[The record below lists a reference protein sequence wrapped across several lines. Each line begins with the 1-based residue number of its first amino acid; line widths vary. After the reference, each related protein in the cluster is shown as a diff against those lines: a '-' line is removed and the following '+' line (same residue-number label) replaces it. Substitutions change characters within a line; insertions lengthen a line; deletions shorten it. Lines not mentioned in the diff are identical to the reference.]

1 MTSHDEELAG
11 PDLAQGV
18 ELSSVHPGQ
27 LLAGHA
33 FGEAV
38 LLARVD
44 ENWFA
49 VGAKCTH
56 YSAPLA
62 DGLLVGETVR
72 CPWHH
77 ACFSLR
83 NGAAVAAPALNDL
96 PAYDVRV
103 ENNIVRVVGK
113 RAAPR
118 LNESRPGQRGSRA
131 PERVV
136 VEDHPPAG
144 PRSVVIVGA
153 GAAGN
158 ACAEMLRR
166 EGYRGPVTLLDP
178 DRDAPYDRPNLSKD
192 YLAGN
197 APEDWLPLHPET
209 FYENQH
215 IEVRTGVEAREL
227 DVRAKTINLS
237 DGSTLEFG
245 RLLIAT
251 GSSPIRLRIPGE
263 ERIRYLRNLGDSR
276 AIIAEARAD
285 RKAVIIGAGF
295 IGLEVAASLVARG
308 LDVSVV
314 APDRIPLERV
324 LGPELGGLVKS
335 VHEERGVQ
343 FYLGRSAQ
351 SVDDAA
357 VVLDDGTRLGADLVI
372 AGIGVRPN
380 TAIAERAGLSIDDG
394 IAVNEFLE
402 TSAPVVFAAGDV
414 ARWPDAYSTARLR
427 VEHWVVA
434 ERQGQVV
441 ARNMLG
447 HRDRFDDIPFFW
459 SNHYDEL
466 SIQYTGHVEKWDE
479 TRIDGNVKEM
489 DCAVSF
495 MVNGKRRAI
504 ATINRDRQNLEAEVA
519 MERELLLEPP
529 ASLNLRP
536 VPAR

>member
-402 TSAPVVFAAGDV
+402 TSAPDVFAAGDV